1 MWPWFVRL
9 THWLLAAI
17 VIVNWFNDTG
27 EWHRFLGYMGVAI
40 VVSRVVYGML
50 STYPAVQFYWPPPRQ
65 LVAHL
70 KSVMHGRPE
79 PHVGHNPLG
88 QLAVYI
94 MWLLVILLA
103 FTGWLSRTDAYWG
116 EEWPVSLHTGLSS
129 FLQVTVFLHLL
140 GVVVMSRIQG
150 KNLIR
155 SMIVRK

>member
-88 QLAVYI
+88 QLAV
-94 MWLLVILLA
+94 
-103 FTGWLSRTDAYWG
+103 TSCGYW
-116 EEWPVSLHTGLSS
+116 
-129 FLQVTVFLHLL
+129 
-140 GVVVMSRIQG
+140 
-150 KNLIR
+150 
-155 SMIVRK
+155 